1 MWCDWPATDTSV
13 QLYFLWRLCKLT
25 ASSRPQWILRDAV
38 LILPCA
44 FAAWSCWKK
53 LCRRM
58 NTDTLPTKMQ
68 AIRYHGPGEPFHHD
82 QIEAPRPR
90 AGEVL
95 VRVGAAGICHTELH
109 LQDGTLNL
117 GVVPLVPGHEIAG
130 DVVAVGEGV
139 HTFSLG
145 DRVAVYYYVGCGG
158 CAWCRSGQENLCPD
172 LVDQLGFT
180 ANGGY
185 AEYVVAPARNL
196 VRLPPELSMEEAASL
211 GCSATTA
218 LHAIRSVAE
227 VRMGDTVVV
236 YGVGSVG
243 YALIQLCR
251 LAGARVF
258 AVGRTPAK
266 LQLAA
271 ELGADAT
278 INADEH
284 NPIVEVMRLTDDEGA
299 DVVFELVG
307 VTSTMEH
314 SVAMLRRRGRLV
326 FIGYSQ
332 DRLLLNPLQM
342 VVKELQVRSA
352 VGNTYAEL
360 AETIELAARGRLQ
373 PVVDRT
379 IGLDEV
385 PSALDDLA
393 AGRARGR
400 IVITPSLTA
409 PSSRARS
416 EVEQLDA
423 DLLAFI
429 NRGLGAEHDNDAF
442 NELALRVFAYQFAH
456 NEPYRKYCSKQG
468 RTPDT
473 VPTWRDIP
481 AVPIAAF
488 KATTLSCE
496 PPEQAAALFMSS
508 GTTGGPDQCSRHY
521 HPHLTLYDAS
531 VHNCFAGTLV
541 PDYQPGS
548 LLMLSLFP
556 SPEMLPNSSLAYWL
570 GYVMRMFGAPGSRFA
585 MDRNGLDLSTLTR
598 ILQEA
603 QQSGTAVCLL
613 GASFSFVHFFDV
625 CREQNLRFQLP
636 NGSRVMDTGGF
647 KGQSREITRQELY
660 RLAREHLG
668 VPRDWCV
675 NMYGMTEHS
684 TQFIDSTIRDRT
696 RGESGPRHKIVPPW
710 ARTRVVDPETLEEL
724 PAGETGLLLH
734 YDLGNRNSVLAVLS
748 EDIGYAL
755 GDGFE
760 LLGRAKGAEARGCSV
775 AVDELLGA
783 LSKQPDDQP
792 FGDRSS
798 R

>member
-1 MWCDWPATDTSV
+1 
-13 QLYFLWRLCKLT
+13 
-25 ASSRPQWILRDAV
+25 
-38 LILPCA
+38 
-44 FAAWSCWKK
+44 
-53 LCRRM
+53 M
-58 NTDTLPTKMQ
+58 NANTLPTTMQ

-82 QIEAPRPR
+82 QIGVPRPR

-145 DRVAVYYYVGCGG
+145 DRVAVYYYVGCGH
-158 CAWCRSGQENLCPD
+158 CAWCRSGQENLCRD

-196 VRLPPELSMEEAASL
+196 VRVPPELSLEEAASL

-266 LQLAA
+266 LRLAA
-271 ELGADAT
+271 ELGADVT

-284 NPIVEVMRLTDDEGA
+284 NPVVEVMRLTDDEGA

-307 VTSTMEH
+307 VTSTMEQ
-314 SVAMLRRRGRLV
+314 SIAMLRRRGRLV

-379 IGLDEV
+379 IGLNEV
-385 PSALDDLA
+385 PSALDELA
-393 AGRARGR
+393 SGRARGR

-409 PSSRARS
+409 PSSRSMS

-429 NRGLGAEHDNDAF
+429 NRGLEAERDDDAF

-456 NEPYRKYCSKQG
+456 NEPYRKYCLKQG

-473 VPTWRDIP
+473 VPTWCAIP

-496 PPEQAAALFMSS
+496 PLEEAAALFMSS
-508 GTTGGPDQCSRHY
+508 GTTGGPDQRSRHY

-531 VHNCFAGTLV
+531 VRNCFAGTV
-541 PDYQPGS
+541 IPDCQPGS

-556 SPEMLPNSSLAYWL
+556 SPEMMPNSSLAYWL
-570 GYVMRMFGAPGSRFA
+570 GYVMRTFGAPGSRFV

-598 ILQEA
+598 VLQEA
-603 QQSGTAVCLL
+603 QESGTPMCLL
-613 GASFSFVHFFDV
+613 GASFSFVHFFDA
-625 CREQNLRFQLP
+625 CGEQNLRFQLP
-636 NGSRVMDTGGF
+636 NGSRIMDTGGF

-696 RGESGPRHKIVPPW
+696 HGESGPRHKIVPPW
-710 ARTRVVDPETLEEL
+710 ARSRVVDPETLEEL
-724 PAGETGLLLH
+724 PTGEAGLLLH

-755 GDGFE
+755 GNGFE

-783 LSKQPDDQP
+783 LLKQPDDQP
-792 FGDRSS
+792 SIDRSS